1 MHTCCLRKYLKLLE
15 YVGLV
20 FILLEEMSKS
30 IKITKYLIVIW
41 QKICSVSDWRL
52 PKIVTSLAFVQHV
65 GQYLT

>member
-1 MHTCCLRKYLKLLE
+1 LE

-20 FILLEEMSKS
+20 FILLEETSKS
-30 IKITKYLIVIW
+30 IKITEYLIVTW

-52 PKIVTSLAFVQHV
+52 PKIVTLLAFVQHL